1 MTTSETALPPGSA
14 AAVPSPAA
22 ATAVDELLE
31 RATRSPY
38 ATNAPLLPKLRV
50 AILTCM
56 DSRIDVFRI
65 FGLEEGDAHV
75 LRNAGGY
82 ATPDMVRSLAISQ
95 RKIGT
100 RQILVLHHTNCGMT
114 GLRDAEFRA
123 EIAAETGTTPEWDV
137 EGHDDP
143 RDAVRASVAAITA
156 SVLVPYHESVR
167 GGVYDVTTG
176 QLEIV
181 V

>member
-1 MTTSETALPPGSA
+1 MTTSDTALPSSA
-14 AAVPSPAA
+14 PAA
-22 ATAVDELLE
+22 EGSTASTAVDALLE

-38 ATNAPLLPKLRV
+38 ATDAPLLPKLRV

-65 FGLEEGDAHV
+65 FGLDEGDAHV
-75 LRNAGGY
+75 MRNAGGY

-100 RQILVLHHTNCGMT
+100 REILVLHHTNCGMT

-123 EIAAETGTTPEWDV
+123 EIAAETGVTPEWDV
-137 EGHDDP
+137 EGYDDP
-143 RDAVRASVAAITA
+143 REAVRASVAAITA
-156 SVLVPYHESVR
+156 SVLVPFHDSVR
-167 GGVYDVTTG
+167 GGVYDVTSG
-176 QLEIV
+176 RLEIV

>member
-1 MTTSETALPPGSA
+1 MVGCMMTSETET
-14 AAVPSPAA
+14 PAA
-22 ATAVDELLE
+22 MSAVDDLLA
-31 RATRSPY
+31 RAASSPY
-38 ATNAPLLPKLRV
+38 ASGAPLLPKLRV

-65 FGLEEGDAHV
+65 FGLAEGDAHV
-75 LRNAGGY
+75 IRNAGGY
-82 ATPDMVRSLAISQ
+82 ATPDMIRSLAISQ
-95 RKIGT
+95 RQIGT
-100 RQILVLHHTNCGMT
+100 REILVVHHTNCGMT

-123 EIAAETGTTPEWDV
+123 QIADETGVTPGWDV
-137 EGHDDP
+137 EGYDDP

-156 SVLVPYHESVR
+156 SPLVPHHANVR

-176 QLEIV
+176 VLEIV

>member
-1 MTTSETALPPGSA
+1 MSA
-14 AAVPSPAA
+14 VNDLLAYAA
-22 ATAVDELLE
+22 
-31 RATRSPY
+31 RAPHASG
-38 ATNAPLLPKLRV
+38 APLLPKLRV

-75 LRNAGGY
+75 IRNAGGY
-82 ATPDMVRSLAISQ
+82 ATADMIRSLAISQ

-100 RQILVLHHTNCGMT
+100 REILVLHHTNCGMT

-123 EIAAETGTTPEWDV
+123 ELTAETGVEPTWDV

-143 RDAVRASVAAITA
+143 AEAVRASIALITA
-156 SVLVPYHESVR
+156 SPLVPHHDNVR

-176 QLEIV
+176 AVQIV
-181 V
+181 I